1 MTDRAENNLI
11 PFSQSV
17 ETNLLDHFDRARQ
30 ELELAASIDEVK
42 KIRDQAEALRQYAR
56 QQKLS
61 LEMQNRCAEIKI
73 RAERRAG
80 EILSDM
86 DKHPP
91 GPSGGDRS
99 HDGTDPPRLFDL
111 GISKNQSS
119 RWQSIASI
127 PEDEFES
134 RVDEIKRKNAELTSR
149 EFLSLAGY
157 LQREQDR
164 HARKERAAEEAA
176 KVQQEDRIRILHG
189 DFREVLSDLPIDSV
203 DLIFSDLPYGRE
215 YLSLYEDLGRF
226 AQRVLKPGKVLA
238 CYSGQFHF
246 PHVIRALEGS
256 LTYLWVAAVVFDAF
270 ADSHHTPKIRGL
282 WKPILLF
289 SKGRYEPLEWFTD
302 VIEGDGM
309 KKSHHVW
316 EQGTGEAIHIIEGL
330 TYEGDLVVDPC
341 CGSGTVAVA
350 CKRQDRRF
358 LGCDVD
364 QDAVNTA
371 LVRLAQ
377 GQTIDP
383 EE

>member
-1 MTDRAENNLI
+1 MTDHTDNVVPLHKAQEVDVL
-11 PFSQSV
+11 V
-17 ETNLLDHFDRARQ
+17 HFDRARQ

-61 LEMQNRCAEIKI
+61 LEMQNKCAEIKI

-80 EILSDM
+80 DILSDM

-91 GPSGGDRS
+91 GPPSGDRS
-99 HDGTDPPRLFDL
+99 HDGTNPPRLVDL

-127 PEDEFES
+127 PEDEFEE
-134 RVDEIKRKNAELTSR
+134 RVEEIKRKNGELTSR

-157 LQREQDR
+157 LQREHER
-164 HARKERAAEEAA
+164 HERRERAAEEAA
-176 KVQQEDRIRILHG
+176 KVQHEDRIRILHG
-189 DFREVLSDLPIDSV
+189 DFREVLSDLSDDSV
-203 DLIFSDLPYGRE
+203 DLIFSDLPYGKE
-215 YLSLYEDLGRF
+215 HLSLYEDLGRF

-246 PHVIRALEGS
+246 PHVIRALEAS

-282 WKPILLF
+282 WKPVLLF
-289 SKGRYEPLEWFTD
+289 SKGRYEPLDWFTD
-302 VIEGDGM
+302 VIKGDGM
-309 KKSHHVW
+309 NKSHHLW
-316 EQGTGEAIHIIEGL
+316 EQGTGESIHLIKGL

-341 CGSGTVAVA
+341 CGSGTVPIA
-350 CKRQDRRF
+350 CKRLNRRF
-358 LGCDVD
+358 IGCDID
-364 QDAVNTA
+364 REAVNTA
-371 LVRLAQ
+371 VARLAQ
-377 GQTIDP
+377 DIASEPDP
-383 EE
+383 R